1 MQTKSNNGSAGNT
14 PLLAPLITEEKRTKE
29 ALLQCL
35 IIMVIQITL

>member
-14 PLLAPLITEEKRTKE
+14 PLLALQVDKEKRTKE